1 MHSDFIDSSS
11 SNLKTC
17 MKCLDDSN
25 DFDFWE
31 THQELHEGIIWCTVK
46 GQ

>member
-1 MHSDFIDSSS
+1 MRSDYFDYKEANI
-11 SNLKTC
+11 KTC

-25 DFDFWE
+25 DEDFWE
-31 THQELHEGIIWCTVK
+31 THQELQEGIIWCTIK

>member
-1 MHSDFIDSSS
+1 MFDASSN
-11 SNLKTC
+11 NLKTC

-25 DFDFWE
+25 DQDFWE
-31 THQELHEGIIWCTVK
+31 THQELPENIIWCVNL

>member
-1 MHSDFIDSSS
+1 MHSDFPDASN

-25 DFDFWE
+25 DEHFWE
-31 THQELHEGIIWCTVK
+31 NHQEMRDNIIWCVAI

>member
-1 MHSDFIDSSS
+1 MRSDFIDA
-11 SNLKTC
+11 SNNNIKTC

-25 DFDFWE
+25 DSDFWE
-31 THQELHEGIIWCTVK
+31 THQEMRDGIIWCVNQ